1 MLAIDSFLTRNT
13 LMLFAPR
20 VPTKQLA
27 EFLRRLSMSLE
38 VGIDV
43 RKALTSE
50 AARCTGG
57 LRAHALDMSDAI
69 NRGSSLTAAIDDTG
83 EFFPSLVRQLVAVGE
98 QTGNLPEVLKQLAE
112 HYDEQL
118 KLRHIFTSTIAWPMI
133 QLGMALAIVGFL
145 IWIAGVLP
153 RIDAKHPNDLLG
165 FGLTGEIGLLIYL
178 LLLSA
183 IAGAGFVIFRAIATG
198 KVWVAPLQHLI
209 TRLPV
214 VGTAVRT
221 LALARFAWT
230 LQLTTAT
237 ALDVKRAIS
246 LSLQS
251 TRNAVFI
258 AKDQQVQ
265 DGIQNGESIHDAL
278 TKTGIFPIEFLHA
291 VQVGEESG
299 RLSET
304 MEIIARQQLD
314 AARRAM
320 AALTK
325 VAGYGVWL
333 LVAGLI
339 ITLIFRLAGVYIGNL
354 NQALNMGK

>member
-1 MLAIDSFLTRNT
+1 
-13 LMLFAPR
+13 MLFEPR

-27 EFLRRLSMSLE
+27 DFLRRLSMSLE

-43 RKALTSE
+43 RKALASE
-50 AARCTGG
+50 ALRCSGR
-57 LRAHALDMSDAI
+57 LRSHALDMSTAI
-69 NRGSSLTAAIDDTG
+69 NGGSSITAAINGTG

-98 QTGNLPEVLKQLAE
+98 QTGDLPEVLKKLAE

-118 KLRHIFTSTIAWPMI
+118 KLRQIFISTISWPMI

-145 IWIAGVLP
+145 IWIAGILP
-153 RIDAKHPNDLLG
+153 RIDDKHPNDLLG
-165 FGLTGEIGLLIYL
+165 FGLTGDTGLLIYL
-178 LLLSA
+178 LILA
-183 IAGAGFVIFRAIATG
+183 AFAAGGFVIFRAIATG
-198 KVWVAPLQHLI
+198 KVWVAPLQQVI

-214 VGTAVRT
+214 VGTAVKT
-221 LALARFAWT
+221 LALSRFAWT

-237 ALDVKRAIS
+237 ALDVKRALS

-258 AKDQQVQ
+258 AKDERVQ
-265 DGIQNGESIHDAL
+265 DLIQNGDSIHGAL
-278 TKTGIFPIEFLHA
+278 TKTGVFPMEFLHA

-299 RLSET
+299 RMSET

-320 AALTK
+320 AVLTK
-325 VAGYGVWL
+325 AAGYGVWF
-333 LVAGLI
+333 LVAALI
-339 ITLIFRLAGVYIGNL
+339 ITLIFRLAGVYLGNL
-354 NQALNMGK
+354 NQALNMVNHK